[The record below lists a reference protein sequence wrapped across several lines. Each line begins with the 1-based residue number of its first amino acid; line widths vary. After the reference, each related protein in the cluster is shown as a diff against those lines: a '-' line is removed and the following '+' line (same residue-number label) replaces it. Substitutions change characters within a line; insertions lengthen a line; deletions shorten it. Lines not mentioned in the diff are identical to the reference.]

1 MDRHTHPGAASEV
14 ARILTQIQAEYESG
28 TRGLSGLAS
37 GTTTHRFITARM
49 ERIGQLHSA
58 LENIVGEDCATALL
72 VSTLEELPEPADT
85 SPIQ

>member
-1 MDRHTHPGAASEV
+1 MDTRTQATSEI

-37 GTTTHRFITARM
+37 GTATHRFITARM

-58 LENIVGEDCATALL
+58 LEEIVGEDSATALL
-72 VSTLEELPEPADT
+72 VSTLEDLPASADAP
-85 SPIQ
+85 SSMS